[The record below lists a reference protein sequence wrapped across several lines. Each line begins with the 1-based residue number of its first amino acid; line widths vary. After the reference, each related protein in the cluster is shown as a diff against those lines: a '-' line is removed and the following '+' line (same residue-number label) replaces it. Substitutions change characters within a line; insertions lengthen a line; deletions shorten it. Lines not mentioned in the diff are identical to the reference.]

1 MSKGEYLA
9 KCKQIAIS
17 CIHRFV
23 VVLLLGAISWLM
35 MVALPNWSLLD
46 PLSRSFDSFS
56 FTDFYYSLYR
66 NSDEAKPN
74 DRIVIIDVSNKTRS
88 EIATTI
94 EAVVSCTPVVVG
106 IDIIFDRPTG
116 DTIGTRMLCESI
128 ARNAEHLV
136 AIGKLTGYDVETD
149 QFAGLSESLLD
160 TIQVGRGYSNLKNIG
175 EGGFVRDYTVAR
187 YVAGDTLFSLSSTL
201 ACRYMSA
208 FGGASIAADEPDGV
222 IHFIPQEFTII
233 SADSVAG
240 HRDDI
245 AGRIVLMGNINSEE
259 DRHYTPLGDMNGT
272 LIHAYAIDTMIDN
285 PTRSMARHWVALIEI
300 LLLLLFVALYWSI
313 FDACEK
319 NERKVLLA
327 VINWIYPV
335 ASAVLIIFL
344 SGWLFISSHCYISPI
359 ILLASMALLP
369 NMVELYIASKDKL
382 LQNIQQLFA
391 KLTTKKQKQ

>member
-74 DRIVIIDVSNKTRS
+74 DRIVIIDVSNKTRG

-240 HRDDI
+240 RRDDI

-391 KLTTKKQKQ
+391 KLTTKK

>member
-23 VVLLLGAISWLM
+23 VVLLLGTISWLM

-74 DRIVIIDVSNKTRS
+74 DRIVIIDVSNKTRG

-94 EAVVSCTPVVVG
+94 ESVVSCTPVVVG

>member
-74 DRIVIIDVSNKTRS
+74 DRTVIIDVSNKTRG

-94 EAVVSCTPVVVG
+94 EAVVSCAPVVVG

-285 PTRSMARHWVALIEI
+285 PTRSMARHWVVLIEV

>member
-74 DRIVIIDVSNKTRS
+74 DRIVIIDVSNKTRG

-94 EAVVSCTPVVVG
+94 ESVVSCTPVVVG

-240 HRDDI
+240 RRDDI

-285 PTRSMARHWVALIEI
+285 PTRSMARHWVVLIEV